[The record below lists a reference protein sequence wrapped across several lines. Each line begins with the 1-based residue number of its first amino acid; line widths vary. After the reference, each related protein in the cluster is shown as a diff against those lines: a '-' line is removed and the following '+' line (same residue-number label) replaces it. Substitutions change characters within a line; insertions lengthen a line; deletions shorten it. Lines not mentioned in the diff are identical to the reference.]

1 MHTHP
6 RHPSGAGQT
15 AGVWDFVIIHYT
27 KYELA
32 YPCGNDANTGRCCR
46 YNSILSLKKKIV
58 WLHPLV
64 PHWYKRMKPREN
76 RIRKFIF
83 SVGSFCSRPA
93 DPLIQTIVLSSVPVQ
108 PGSRSTGS
116 ATYTQRGTKEKDIGS
131 DRQRA
136 RKSSSLRG
144 RERECL
150 LGGKPNI
157 FSATSWR
164 KGLRQQR
171 RRRQRKRRKACLH
184 SLRRGIFV
192 PERIL
197 RLGQS
202 VGSVSKRSALTA
214 AAGPAAWLRKCKRAP
229 VGNLCL
235 RSCAGIA
242 SPPSANT
249 RRSRHGHVS
258 LPMQMC

>member
-1 MHTHP
+1 MRTPVVSALHDSSVTSP
-6 RHPSGAGQT
+6 GP
-15 AGVWDFVIIHYT
+15 VLKFV
-27 KYELA
+27 LR
-32 YPCGNDANTGRCCR
+32 P
-46 YNSILSLKKKIV
+46 
-58 WLHPLV
+58 PPV
-64 PHWYKRMKPREN
+64 PHWYKRWPTREN

-150 LGGKPNI
+150 VRGKPNI
-157 FSATSWR
+157 FSATSCR
-164 KGLRQQR
+164 KRLREQR

-184 SLRRGIFV
+184 SLRRGIIV

-242 SPPSANT
+242 STPSANT